1 MNDIVFNTEPKELV
15 SDSIRDLLPSSEE
28 NGEKQQKR
36 DTFISVMFT
45 SNFTG
50 APVIGF
56 LVGVELI
63 PSFKLDVKLLTFE
76 AFDFIAGFC
85 SNQASSTIN
94 NVVFN
99 YEEKIVKLDGPYVIS
114 STKIVDVDSA
124 TSSCILAIDL
134 VKMNVEKK

>member
-1 MNDIVFNTEPKELV
+1 MNDILGAEPKELV
-15 SDSIRDLLPSSEE
+15 SDSIRDLLPSSED

-36 DTFISVMFT
+36 DSFISIMLT
-45 SNFTG
+45 ANFTG
-50 APVIGF
+50 VPVIGF
-56 LVGVELI
+56 LVGVELT

-85 SNQASSTIN
+85 TNQDSAKIN

-124 TSSCILAIDL
+124 SSSCILAIDL